1 MKTPWKWNVGV
12 GLTCFLSVNLF
23 QSLSLSSIDPG
34 DVETNTIGM
43 KLVIVPAG
51 TFLMGSP
58 PEEKM
63 MQEEELQHPVRLSR
77 PFRMSTTEVTQRQWM
92 QIMESNRS
100 NHMGDDLPVEKVSW
114 PGASEFCKRLSIKEG
129 VTYRLPT
136 EAEWEYACRAGSD
149 SPFGGT
155 GQIDDMAWYEA
166 NSGGQTHPVGLKNPN
181 AWGLFDMH
189 GNVAEWCSDFYAPE
203 YPDGE
208 AVDPTGPLEGKYRVV
223 RGGSYAYFPASSRS
237 AARSS
242 LPESYQVPHTGFR
255 VVKEVKEK

>member
-1 MKTPWKWNVGV
+1 MKILWKWIVGV
-12 GLTCFLSVNLF
+12 GITSFLTVNLF

-34 DVETNTIGM
+34 SVETNTIGM
-43 KLVIVPAG
+43 KLAFVPAG

-63 MQEEELQHPVRLSR
+63 RQEEELQHPVRLSR
-77 PFRMSTTEVTQRQWM
+77 PFRISTTEVTQKQWM
-92 QIMESNRS
+92 QIMEPNRS
-100 NHMGDDLPVEKVSW
+100 NHIGDDLPVEKVSW
-114 PGASEFCKRLSIKEG
+114 SGAIEFCKRLSKKES

-136 EAEWEYACRAGSD
+136 EAEWEYACRAGSG
-149 SPFGGT
+149 SPFGGI

-166 NSGGQTHPVGLKNPN
+166 NSGGQIHSVGLKKPN
-181 AWGLFDMH
+181 TWGLFDMH
-189 GNVAEWCSDFYAPE
+189 GNVAEWCSDFYNSE

-208 AVDPTGPLEGKYRVV
+208 CIDPAGPIQGKQRVV

-242 LPESYQVPHTGFR
+242 SPESYQVPHTGFR
-255 VVKEVKEK
+255 VVMEVEEK